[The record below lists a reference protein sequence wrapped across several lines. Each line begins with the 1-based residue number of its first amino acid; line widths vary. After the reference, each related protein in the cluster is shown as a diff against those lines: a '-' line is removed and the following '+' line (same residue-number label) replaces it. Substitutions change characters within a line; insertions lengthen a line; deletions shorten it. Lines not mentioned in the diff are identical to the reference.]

1 MEKEKSANHIMNCP
15 LDKLLQ
21 LVDEGDPNTILDEE
35 NLTATFNELVKYGLI
50 TIEDEQVYLTAEGK
64 LAKEEGVQN
73 FIEKLQQEQ
82 VQVEPIDQPRKTPVV
97 EPPFSV
103 RNKRLWSWSLML
115 LMLLSLLFSLL
126 HLPE

>member
-1 MEKEKSANHIMNCP
+1 MNCP
-15 LDKLLQ
+15 LDRLLQ